1 MYPQYLPLRRFLAR
15 RFARRTGAGRVRCLA
30 RVDRTYRKPSAPG
43 CPILLASFR
52 WHRRRSGREFSASD
66 SMNGGSRLR
75 GIGSCSVAVRG
86 ANDLEHASAHRRPT
100 LSRVG
105 FDADLLRPGIVTT
118 STADGSGYR
127 SVNAKQEWKK
137 APVGAAYQGFW
148 SPSRAS
154 YRQPA
159 TVSARMIDF
168 MMWEDRSRCR
178 LAAGRV
184 RQVAPAP
191 ARISKHERTRGSSS
205 CSVVPMRPLRW
216 QCRT

>member
-1 MYPQYLPLRRFLAR
+1 
-15 RFARRTGAGRVRCLA
+15 
-30 RVDRTYRKPSAPG
+30 
-43 CPILLASFR
+43 
-52 WHRRRSGREFSASD
+52 
-66 SMNGGSRLR
+66 
-75 GIGSCSVAVRG
+75 VAARG

-118 STADGSGYR
+118 STAYGSGYR

-184 RQVAPAP
+184 RGVAP

-205 CSVVPMRPLRW
+205 CSDVPMRLLLW